1 MNYEEKKQAL
11 TAYIAQLARQDV
23 ALAFSGG
30 VDSSLLLKMCCEAAS
45 LTGKKVYAITMHTRL
60 HPMKDLDIAT
70 RVAQEAGAEHVVIF
84 VDELG
89 EAGIDGNPVDRCYR
103 CKKTL
108 FQKLKAK
115 ALELGAVCVMDGTN
129 EDDMH
134 VYRPGIK
141 ALVEL
146 DVISPLAKFG
156 ITKEEVRKL
165 AAEYGVS
172 VAHRPSTPCM
182 ATRFPYGTQ
191 LSYEAMRQVDEAEE
205 WLRAQGLYN
214 VRVRVHDNVARI
226 EVDKEDMPKLLSW
239 SEQVASTLKG
249 MGYDYVALDLEG
261 FRSGSM
267 DIHINS

>member
-1 MNYEEKKQAL
+1 MSYEEKKQAL
-11 TAYIAQLARQDV
+11 IAYIAQLAQRDV

-45 LTGKKVYAITMHTRL
+45 HTGRKVHAITMHTRL

-70 RVAQEAGAEHVVIF
+70 KVAKETGATHLVIY

-89 EAGIDGNPVDRCYR
+89 EAGIDMNPVDRCYR

-108 FQKLKAK
+108 FRKLKAK
-115 ALELGAVCVMDGTN
+115 AEELGTACVLDGTN

-141 ALVEL
+141 ALKEQEVK
-146 DVISPLAKFG
+146 SPLAMFG

-191 LSYEAMRQVDEAEE
+191 LSYEAMHMVDEAEE
-205 WLRAQGLYN
+205 WLRRKGFYN
-214 VRVRVHDNVARI
+214 VRVRVHGTVARI
-226 EVDKEDMPKLLSW
+226 EVDKAEMKRL
-239 SEQVASTLKG
+239 
-249 MGYDYVALDLEG
+249 
-261 FRSGSM
+261 
-267 DIHINS
+267 